1 MTPDTATPPQMEAP
15 NVAPAPSLDGAALGD
30 SPCWASSPLAKLPC
44 LSIRQPWAQMILRYG
59 KDIENR
65 SWRTRFRGQFLI
77 HASKGMTK
85 EEWCDAVAF
94 KNRIGATPVGEK
106 IGVDPVTI
114 KTVKRGGIVGV
125 AHIVDCVSESKSPW
139 FVGEWGFVL
148 ADVQPLDFLPCK
160 GSLGFFYLPN
170 ISVSG
175 PCPPAGSTINN
186 SRCGG

>member
-1 MTPDTATPPQMEAP
+1 
-15 NVAPAPSLDGAALGD
+15 
-30 SPCWASSPLAKLPC
+30 
-44 LSIRQPWAQMILRYG
+44 MILRYG